1 MRSRRRFN
9 SFGPIAARRSCI
21 SNTLALFERLNPMYG
36 GPLHNVGFV
45 ERILAQLHDVD
56 RETYPTFDRI
66 EGMLHTAMEEVTFG
80 ATQSNAN
87 GATPA
92 GVV

>member
-1 MRSRRRFN
+1 
-9 SFGPIAARRSCI
+9 
-21 SNTLALFERLNPMYG
+21 MYG